1 MFTRRAGTG
10 FILLA
15 LLFFGS
21 VALAD
26 SRARIVRLSLVE
38 GDVQLDQRTGQGYDR
53 AVMNMPVVEGLRLWT
68 RGGDSLAE
76 VELEDGSTIRLTP
89 DTIVEFDELGLR
101 SSGDRVTSVEL
112 QEGTAYFDIN
122 EKDHDF
128 RVTFGG
134 QQLSLSKSAR
144 FRLRVDRSD
153 VKLAVYKGEVDVR
166 TGATE
171 VAVRKNETLT
181 LDLSDP
187 GRYMLAKGL
196 RQDSYDEWDKERA
209 KYRETYTS
217 AGYSAYSGY
226 SPYYSY
232 GVSDLQYYGS
242 YFHARGYGWM
252 WRPRHV
258 WAGWNPFRDG
268 AWAWYPG
275 FGYMWVSA
283 YPWGWIPFR
292 YGSWFFVPTY
302 GWCWRPGTTWNRW
315 APVTVVHRAPR
326 GWVAPRP
333 PASPPTPGRISVVN
347 VGRGPATI
355 FPNGLTPPGTRVR
368 VIRDVDRPRGRI
380 VMSGSGDARTS
391 SSPTGVAPQGMA
403 PAPAAGVRTTPATPG
418 PAVEVVR
425 PASPVV
431 RTESLPARRTKTE
444 VVDVPRGQSI
454 GPRSGSAG
462 PPAVAPAAAPAR
474 APRSQPPATGGRSWS
489 PPARSASPPAAA
501 PRAGGN
507 HGGGRSAAPSSA
519 GRGAAKTQ

>member
-1 MFTRRAGTG
+1 MFTRRAGTR

-15 LLFFGS
+15 LLF
-21 VALAD
+21 VASTAMAD

-89 DTIVEFDELGLR
+89 ETIVEFEELGLR

-122 EKDHDF
+122 QKDHDF

-134 QQLSLSKSAR
+134 QQLSLAKSAR

-171 VAVRKNETLT
+171 VEVRKNETLT

-196 RQDSYDEWDKERA
+196 HEDSYDEWDKERA
-209 KYRETYTS
+209 EYRTSYTS
-217 AGYSAYSGY
+217 AAYSSYSGY

-242 YFHARGYGWM
+242 YFNAPGYGWM

-258 WAGWNPFRDG
+258 WAGWNPFLDG

-283 YPWGWIPFR
+283 YPWGWIPYR
-292 YGSWFFVPTY
+292 YGSWYFVPTH

-315 APVTVVHRAPR
+315 APVTVVHRAPS
-326 GWVAPRP
+326 GWAAPRP
-333 PASPPTPGRISVVN
+333 PASPPTPGRISVVS

-355 FPNGLTPPGTRVR
+355 FPNGITPPGTRVR

-380 VMSGSGDARTS
+380 VMSGSGANARTS
-391 SSPTGVAPQGMA
+391 AAPSASTSGTTPGTGVRLAPAA
-403 PAPAAGVRTTPATPG
+403 PAPA
-418 PAVEVVR
+418 VEIVQ
-425 PASPVV
+425 PASPAA
-431 RTESLPARRTKTE
+431 RTESLPPRRTKTE
-444 VVDVPRGQSI
+444 DVDVPRGRGIS
-454 GPRSGSAG
+454 PRSG
-462 PPAVAPAAAPAR
+462 APAAPRGETPKATPA
-474 APRSQPPATGGRSWS
+474 APRSQPAPAAGGRSWS
-489 PPARSASPPAAA
+489 PPAQSASSPAAA
-501 PRAGGN
+501 PRSGGSV
-507 HGGGRSAAPSSA
+507 GGGRSSAPSSSA

>member
-15 LLFFGS
+15 LLFFAS
-21 VALAD
+21 TALAD

-76 VELEDGSTIRLTP
+76 VELEDGSSIRLTP
-89 DTIVEFDELGLR
+89 DTIVEFEELGLR

-122 EKDHDF
+122 EKNHDF

-153 VKLAVYKGEVDVR
+153 VKLAVYKGELDVR

-187 GRYMLAKGL
+187 GRYMLAKGISD
-196 RQDSYDEWDKERA
+196 DSYDDWSEERA

-242 YFHARGYGWM
+242 YFNAPGYGWM

-258 WAGWNPFRDG
+258 WAGWNPFLDG

-283 YPWGWIPFR
+283 YPWGWIPYR
-292 YGSWFFVPTY
+292 YGSWYFVPTY

-315 APVTVVHRAPR
+315 APVSVVNRAPS

-333 PASPPTPGRISVVN
+333 PASPPTPGRISVVS

-355 FPNGLTPPGTRVR
+355 FPDGVTPPGTRVR
-368 VIRDVDRPRGRI
+368 VIRDVDKPRGRI
-380 VMSGSGDARTS
+380 VMSGSGNANPRTS
-391 SSPTGVAPQGMA
+391 SATPSVSVGT
-403 PAPAAGVRTTPATPG
+403 APAAGVRLAPAAPL
-418 PAVEVVR
+418 PAVEIVQ
-425 PASPVV
+425 PASPAA
-431 RTESLPARRTKTE
+431 RTESLPPRRTKTE
-444 VVDVPRGQSI
+444 DVDVPRGRSI
-454 GPRSGSAG
+454 GSQS
-462 PPAVAPAAAPAR
+462 VPAAPRGEAPKTTPPP
-474 APRSQPPATGGRSWS
+474 APRSQPAPSTGGRNWS
-489 PPARSASPPAAA
+489 PPAQTTSPPAAA
-501 PRAGGN
+501 PGGSQ
-507 HGGGRSAAPSSA
+507 GGGRSAAPPASA
-519 GRGAAKTQ
+519 ARGAAKAQ